1 VKTIAFRAWIPT
13 MNHLRSNK
21 RVLAMAATALIGTGG
36 AAAGAVAG
44 NHTSTPTTP
53 ALAVASSGGAT
64 GAAPATRP
72 VALSTPS
79 AAPKKVAWGKQLTHD
94 FQLQDT
100 YYNCGPS
107 ATRVALSAHGK
118 MFTQEQVGQML
129 GTTEN
134 GTNSAIDVTNALN
147 QQLGAGR
154 YHTVEIPGNAAS
166 QDDINKLKTEV
177 TTAIS
182 HGDVVVANVA
192 GTVTDTNGDTHSYQG
207 GHYLPVVG
215 FYKHGD
221 RVTIADSADTVGSS
235 YYNLP
240 IEKLANWIATRGY
253 AA

>member
-1 VKTIAFRAWIPT
+1 VKTTAFRSWIPT
-13 MNHLRSNK
+13 VNHLRSNK

-44 NHTSTPTTP
+44 THSTTPTTTT
-53 ALAVASSGGAT
+53 AASAAAT
-64 GAAPATRP
+64 GAAPASKP
-72 VALSTPS
+72 VAFRTDAP
-79 AAPKKVAWGKQLTHD
+79 PKKVAWGKQLPHD

-118 MFTQEQVGQML
+118 VYSQEQVGQML

-147 QQLGAGR
+147 QQLGNGR
-154 YHTVEIPGNAAS
+154 YHTVEIPGATAS

-177 TTAIS
+177 TTAVS
-182 HGDVVVANVA
+182 QGDVVVANVA
-192 GTVTDTNGDTHSYQG
+192 GTVTDTNGDTHSYEG